1 MLSLVFFGGFVSR
14 IVYGWISDRIG
25 GLRTLVL
32 GSLGQAVTIAC
43 FIPVEGLVELYVVCA
58 LFGLSQG
65 GIVPS
70 YALIVR
76 RYFLAGEAGWRLG
89 WIMLFT
95 MLGMAFG
102 GWLAGVLFDLTGTYA
117 TAFAAAILFNVVNLL
132 IAGLFLLRSRIPVFA

>member
-14 IVYGWISDRIG
+14 LAYGWISDRIG

-32 GSLGQAVTIAC
+32 GSVGQAVTIAC
-43 FIPVEGLVELYVVCA
+43 FLPVDGLIELYVVCA

-76 RYFLAGEAGWRLG
+76 RYFRAGEGRL
-89 WIMLFT
+89 
-95 MLGMAFG
+95 AP
-102 GWLAGVLFDLTGTYA
+102 WLDHAVHHARDGVRRVACRRAVRLDRQ
-117 TAFAAAILFNVVNLL
+117 LL
-132 IAGLFLLRSRIPVFA
+132 HRVHGPRSRSTC